1 MSSLNV
7 GNITDGTNSVATEK
21 LSKGTAAA
29 WVNFDGTT
37 NAIRGSYNVSS
48 ITDEGTGQY
57 MINFS
62 SGLSSQNISNA
73 TAVVKFLLE
82 LSPSSTWPITWKL
95 TPAVTV
101 EGIESTRILDGT
113 CTVTLMSVK
122 LP

>member
-1 MSSLNV
+1 MSTLNV
-7 GNITDGTNSVATEK
+7 GTITDGTNSVGTEQ

-62 SGLSSQNISNA
+62 SELSTSNYAALSNA
-73 TAVVKFLLE
+73 GYDDVTYEEPRNSSCFQHSTTSVRVRTGYSAFNAQDEHRVEVAVFG
-82 LSPSSTWPITWKL
+82 S
-95 TPAVTV
+95 
-101 EGIESTRILDGT
+101 
-113 CTVTLMSVK
+113 
-122 LP
+122 